1 MRSLLCSLL
10 LLLAPSLGP
19 LTAQGSDAG
28 ARWSVRLA
36 VTRDAFT
43 GASTDTITIPG
54 VRVEVVPTPRMAF
67 ELGIGRRV
75 GRWEVG
81 LSGGYAS
88 GGLRASTEDLFVDDR
103 TGGVD
108 RYRASLMLR
117 REVAHL
123 RAAVLSVTAGG
134 LLDHWRV
141 SGLGDR
147 TTFGLRGGGVL
158 GIPLGRRLV
167 LENIALLSVGGG
179 PFDKSAL
186 PPGAKVASLWSW
198 SFGLGLSVRP

>member
-1 MRSLLCSLL
+1 MRFLLCSLL
-10 LLLAPSLGP
+10 VLAPSLTP
-19 LTAQGSDAG
+19 LMAQGTDAG

-36 VTRDAFT
+36 LTRDAFT
-43 GASTDTITIPG
+43 GASTDTITVPG
-54 VRVEVVPTPRMAF
+54 VTVEVVPTPRVAL
-67 ELGIGRRV
+67 EVGVGRRV

-88 GGLRASTEDLFVDDR
+88 GGLRASTEDLFVDER

-117 REVAHL
+117 REVAHFE
-123 RAAVLSVTAGG
+123 AAVLSVTAGG

-147 TTFGLRGGGVL
+147 TTLGARGGGVL
-158 GIPLGRRLV
+158 SIPMGRRLV
-167 LENIALLSVGGG
+167 LENIALVSVGGG
-179 PFDKSAL
+179 PFEKSAL
-186 PPGAKVASLWSW
+186 PPGATVSSLWSW